1 MSALGTAVISAADI
15 GSYAILYI
23 GVAAS
28 WVGIPIIGAG
38 VLAAAGVLAGEG
50 QLDIWLVIVV
60 AALASWTGGYGGYLL
75 GLHAREALVGPR
87 GRWQRQRRRAMR
99 AGERVYRRW
108 GPLAVFLT
116 PAWVSGALR
125 MPRNSFLAWNA
136 LAAIVSSL
144 VAVFGAYAIATAVL
158 GKLSTQGGVTMLAMA
173 AVALTAVAVLA
184 RRHRHRKNADGR
196 SAGSDK

>member
-1 MSALGTAVISAADI
+1 MSALGTAIISAADI

-28 WVGIPIIGAG
+28 WVGVPIVGAG

-50 QLDIWLVIVV
+50 QLNVWLVIVV
-60 AALASWTGGYGGYLL
+60 AASAAWTGGYVGYLL
-75 GLHAREALVGPR
+75 GAHAGEALVGRR
-87 GRWQRQRRRAMR
+87 GRWQRQRRQAMR
-99 AGERVYRRW
+99 VGERIYRRW

-116 PAWVSGALR
+116 PTWVSGALR
-125 MPRNSFLAWNA
+125 MPRSSFLAWNA

-158 GKLSTQGGVTMLAMA
+158 GRLSAGRGVMLAMA
-173 AVALTAVAVLA
+173 AVALTAVAVLVRR
-184 RRHRHRKNADGR
+184 RRHRPNAEG
-196 SAGSDK
+196 